1 MKREEIADRIKGIIA
16 SVAGLER
23 DAIMESSSLR
33 DELGIDSLSRIEIGV
48 DVDYA
53 FKLKL
58 PDESY
63 QEVDSVEAMV
73 ALVERRL
80 AEMAP
85 VAQTA

>member
-1 MKREEIADRIKGIIA
+1 MNREIADRIKGIIA
-16 SVAGLER
+16 GVAGLEPQAVG
-23 DAIMESSSLR
+23 DGASLR

-58 PDESY
+58 PDEAY

-80 AEMAP
+80 LEMAP
-85 VAQTA
+85 RAQTA